1 MATINPVWKVWEL
14 PNNADIYGNGKAIKS
29 IQPAWLLVTVSWTN
43 VNSGTSDTCTAA
55 PIGFLT
61 DISCQFSGTTV
72 TSVALEGSNDGVEY
86 YVLNDPQGN
95 ALTAINAE
103 KIEQILERTVF
114 VRPTI
119 TTGTAVNFIIC
130 GRIPIV

>member
-14 PNNADIYGNGKAIKS
+14 PNNADIYGLGAAHRAV
-29 IQPAWLLVTVSWTN
+29 QPAWLLVTVSWTN
-43 VNSGTSDTCTAA
+43 ITSATSDVCTPA

-61 DISCQFSGTTV
+61 DVSVQFSGTTV
-72 TSVALEGSNDGVEY
+72 TSMAIEGSNDGVEY

-95 ALTAINAE
+95 ALSAVNAE

-114 VRPTI
+114 VRPTA
-119 TTGTAVNFIIC
+119 TTSAAANVIIC
-130 GRIPIV
+130 GRIPTN